1 MFLRSFPLLCLLAFA
16 SFFTACTDD
25 TDTNLNPAP
34 SQPGT
39 LDVEIDHVA
48 GTEPLAFNTTYT
60 TAAGDKFTVSRLKY
74 YLSNFT
80 LGKTDGSSYLVPE
93 SYFLVDEADPE
104 SKFFTLADI
113 PSGDYTSL
121 SFTIG
126 VDSTR
131 NVSGAQTG
139 ALDPI
144 NNMFWTWDY
153 GYIFTK
159 LEGTSPQAPNQAL
172 VFHIGGFKK
181 PNNTIRSVS
190 PTLRGITIPIRKDRN
205 PAVHLK
211 ADVLRLFTG
220 PNTIRFATTPN
231 VMGGADAVKIAD
243 NQRAGFF
250 TVDHVHTN

>member
-1 MFLRSFPLLCLLAFA
+1 MFLRRFPLLCLLAFA
-16 SFFTACTDD
+16 SFLTACTDD
-25 TDTNLNPAP
+25 QDTELNPTPA
-34 SQPGT
+34 QPGT
-39 LDVEIDHVA
+39 LDIEIDHVA
-48 GTEPLAFNTTYT
+48 GTQPLALNTAYT
-60 TAAGDKFTVSRLKY
+60 TAAGDQFTISKFRY

-80 LGKTDGSSYLVPE
+80 LGRADGTTYLVPE
-93 SYFLVDEADPE
+93 SYYLVDEANPD
-104 SKFFTLADI
+104 SKLFTLAAI

-144 NNMFWTWDY
+144 NNMFWAWDS

-172 VFHIGGFKK
+172 IFHIGGFKT
-181 PNNTIRSVS
+181 PHNTIRSVT
-190 PTLRGITIPIRKDRN
+190 PALGGVTLPIRKDRT
-205 PAVHLK
+205 PAVHLR

-220 PNTIRFATTPN
+220 PNTIRFVKTNN

-243 NQRAGFF
+243 NGQAGLF